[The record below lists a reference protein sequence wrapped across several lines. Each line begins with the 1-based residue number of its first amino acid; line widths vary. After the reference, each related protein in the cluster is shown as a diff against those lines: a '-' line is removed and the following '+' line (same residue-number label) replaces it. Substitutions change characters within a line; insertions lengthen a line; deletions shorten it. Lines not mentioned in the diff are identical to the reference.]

1 MLGLQCCHAQKELAI
16 AKNGEKEVVYKYNG
30 SLCGAS
36 FAIPQIA
43 GLFLLARQVDKDIT
57 FKDFIKNVRDLNSVN
72 RDGMTYLDANEII
85 SNVKNQ
91 KNITPETITSDTSK
105 IGLQEIN
112 SVVQET
118 NQLQYQKATP
128 DKEVS
133 K

>member
-1 MLGLQCCHAQKELAI
+1 
-16 AKNGEKEVVYKYNG
+16 
-30 SLCGAS
+30 
-36 FAIPQIA
+36 
-43 GLFLLARQVDKDIT
+43 
-57 FKDFIKNVRDLNSVN
+57 
-72 RDGMTYLDANEII
+72 MTYLDANEII

-118 NQLQYQKATP
+118 KQLQYQKETP

>member
-1 MLGLQCCHAQKELAI
+1 
-16 AKNGEKEVVYKYNG
+16 
-30 SLCGAS
+30 
-36 FAIPQIA
+36 
-43 GLFLLARQVDKDIT
+43 
-57 FKDFIKNVRDLNSVN
+57 
-72 RDGMTYLDANEII
+72 MTYLDANEII
-85 SNVKNQ
+85 SNKKKK

-118 NQLQYQKATP
+118 KQLQYQKATP